1 MIMKTREENFFAIR
15 QCVLTDYPYPID
27 WEDRE
32 VQGIFNA
39 TYDDIIEQHSHICN
53 RYYNDGNTGLIN
65 LNFLDHYVILAYRF
79 ANALWKNNLPIYA
92 EAVYFSLRIRGS
104 LDLFYT
110 TDIDKFF
117 MPTHSLGAVI
127 DSHVKY
133 GKLFKVYN
141 GCHLGPYNIVGVDPK
156 EWKHPKVGDYVTM
169 LGGSKLFGETTVGN
183 NVIISV
189 NTVVVN
195 EEIPDNCIV
204 SGISPNLVFQRLNVS
219 NSSLLTNV

>member
-1 MIMKTREENFFAIR
+1 MIMKTREENFYAIR
-15 QCVLTDYPYPID
+15 KCVLTDYPYPID

-39 TYDDIIEQHSHICN
+39 TYDDIIEQHSHIYN

-79 ANALWKNNLPIYA
+79 ANALWKNNLPFYA
-92 EAVYFSLRIRGS
+92 EAVYYSLRIRGS
-104 LDLFYT
+104 IDLFYT

-156 EWKHPKVGDYVTM
+156 EWKHPKVGDFVTM

-204 SGISPNLVFQRLNVS
+204 SGISPNLVFQRLKVS